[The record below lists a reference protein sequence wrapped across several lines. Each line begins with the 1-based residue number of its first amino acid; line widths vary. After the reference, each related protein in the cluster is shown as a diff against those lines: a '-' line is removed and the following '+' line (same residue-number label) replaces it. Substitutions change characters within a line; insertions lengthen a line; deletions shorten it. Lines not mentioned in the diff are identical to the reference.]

1 MCQLARPS
9 ARLERPFSGRG
20 QKLYIQISQGN
31 KKRFDEDLRV
41 GLVLST
47 LKNQTKKLRKL
58 SPRQTKSYARKKKEI
73 IIFYKAPLLY
83 LHSYNTVDT
92 EY

>member
-1 MCQLARPS
+1 MYQLARPS

-58 SPRQTKSYARKKKEI
+58 SPRQTKSYAKKKRNHNFLQGSAP
-73 IIFYKAPLLY
+73 IFTQLQYCR
-83 LHSYNTVDT
+83 H
-92 EY
+92 